1 MHSLLDE
8 NERKRNLNLS
18 TEVVLHTNKVSMK
31 NIKSNK
37 FLNIVYDTR

>member
-8 NERKRNLNLS
+8 NECKLISNLS
-18 TEVVLHTNKVSMK
+18 KEVVLHTNKVSMK

>member
-18 TEVVLHTNKVSMK
+18 KEVVLRTNEVSME

>member
-8 NERKRNLNLS
+8 NERKRNLNFS
-18 TEVVLHTNKVSMK
+18 KEVVLHTNKVSMK